1 MTVHLRTGEVVM
13 PEIFKTEFIKTE
25 KEGRILTVTFN
36 RPEVMNALH
45 PQAHDECQAVFD
57 AFEADPDLWVAIVTG
72 AGDRSF
78 CAGNDLKNVA
88 GGGRLPF
95 PKNGFAG
102 LTARFRCVKPV
113 IAAVNG
119 LAVGGG
125 FEVVLAC
132 DLAVASETAYFALPE
147 ARRGL
152 AAVCGGPHRLI
163 RHIPYKAAMGAILTG
178 NKITAEK
185 ALHFGLVNEVVPQAE
200 VMAAARRWA
209 EQILE
214 CAPVSVRAMKQM
226 AAEGLDEPTME
237 KAYHKGYDQVMAMF
251 RSKDFMEGP
260 MAFAQ
265 KRKPNWT
272 GK

>member
-1 MTVHLRTGEVVM
+1 M
-13 PEIFKTEFIKTE
+13 PEFIELK
-25 KEGRILTVTFN
+25 KDGRLFTVTFN

-45 PQAHDECQAVFD
+45 PKAHDECQAAFD
-57 AFEADPDLWVAIVTG
+57 EFEADPDLWVAIVTG
-72 AGDRSF
+72 AGDRAF
-78 CAGNDLKNVA
+78 CAGNDLKAVA
-88 GGGRLPF
+88 SGGRLPF
-95 PKNGFAG
+95 PQSGFAG

-119 LAVGGG
+119 LAAGGG

-132 DLAVASETAYFALPE
+132 DIAVASDTAWFALPE
-147 ARRGL
+147 ARRGV

-163 RHIPYKAAMGAILTG
+163 RHIPYKTAMGAILTG
-178 NKITAEK
+178 RRIPADE
-185 ALHFGLVNEVVPQAE
+185 ALRWGLVNEVVPQGE
-200 VMAAARRWA
+200 VMTAARRWA

-214 CAPVSVRAMKQM
+214 CAPVSARAMKQM
-226 AAEGLDEPTME
+226 AVEGLDEPTME
-237 KAYHKGYDQVMAMF
+237 KAYHKAYDQVMQMF
-251 RSKDFMEGP
+251 RTRDFIEGP

>member
-1 MTVHLRTGEVVM
+1 M
-13 PEIFKTEFIKTE
+13 PEFIRTERD
-25 KEGRILTVTFN
+25 GRILIVTFN

-45 PQAHDECQAVFD
+45 PKAHDECQAVFD
-57 AFEADPDLWVAIVTG
+57 EFEADPDLWVAIVTG
-72 AGDRSF
+72 SGDRAF
-78 CAGNDLKNVA
+78 CAGNDLKSVA
-88 GGGRLPF
+88 SGGRLPF

-102 LTARFRCVKPV
+102 ITARFGSVKPV

-132 DLAVASETAYFALPE
+132 DIAVASEAAYFALPE

-163 RHIPYKAAMGAILTG
+163 RHVPYKPAMGAILTG
-178 NKITAEK
+178 RKISTTE
-185 ALHFGLVNEVVPQAE
+185 ALQWGLVNEVVPQAG

-209 EQILE
+209 GEILE

-226 AAEGLDEPTME
+226 AVQGLDEPTME
-237 KAYHKGYDQVMAMF
+237 KAYHRAYDQVMQMF
-251 RSKDFMEGP
+251 RSKDFLEGP

-265 KRKPNWT
+265 KRKPQWT